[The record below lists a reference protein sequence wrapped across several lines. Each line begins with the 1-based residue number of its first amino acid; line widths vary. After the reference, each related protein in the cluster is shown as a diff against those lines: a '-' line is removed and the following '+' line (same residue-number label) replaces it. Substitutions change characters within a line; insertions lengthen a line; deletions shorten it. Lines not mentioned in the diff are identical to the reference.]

1 MKTFSFSPSKNHSE
15 EGKWLLA
22 VTCFEATNS
31 VFKITDEN
39 SSFSTSKQ
47 NYWSPNGAEETINQ
61 LKEILDLRSQDDTEL
76 HAKEVEKRY
85 SNMNRKQWL

>member
-47 NYWSPNGAEETINQ
+47 NYWSPNGAEETITN
-61 LKEILDLRSQDDTEL
+61 
-76 HAKEVEKRY
+76 
-85 SNMNRKQWL
+85 